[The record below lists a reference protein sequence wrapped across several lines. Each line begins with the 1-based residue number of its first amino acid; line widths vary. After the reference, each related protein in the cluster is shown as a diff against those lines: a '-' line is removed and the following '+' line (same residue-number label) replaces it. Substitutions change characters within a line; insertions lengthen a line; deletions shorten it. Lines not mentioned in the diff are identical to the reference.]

1 VRSKFIL
8 PREEMREEEGSTIE
22 EEAEKEASKEET
34 SMDLQEETLETDLED
49 ASTVAKKA
57 T

>member
-1 VRSKFIL
+1 
-8 PREEMREEEGSTIE
+8 MREEEGSTIE
-22 EEAEKEASKEET
+22 EEAGKEASKEET

-49 ASTVAKKA
+49 ASTVAKKV